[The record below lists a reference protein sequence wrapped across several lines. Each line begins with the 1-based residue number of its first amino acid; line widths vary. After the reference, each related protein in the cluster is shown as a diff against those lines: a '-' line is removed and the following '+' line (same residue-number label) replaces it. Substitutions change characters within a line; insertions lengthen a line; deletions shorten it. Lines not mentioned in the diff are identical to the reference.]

1 MNVKAI
7 VKELETLTPEAQQ
20 QVAEFIAFLRTR
32 HAVPSR
38 PVRRKGSI
46 MDEPLF
52 GLWKDRK
59 DITDSVAYVR
69 ELRRRHMRG

>member
-7 VKELETLTPEAQQ
+7 VKELETLPPEAQQ

-32 HAVPSR
+32 HPAPSP
-38 PVRRKGSI
+38 PVRRKGRLK
-46 MDEPLF
+46 DDPF
-52 GLWKDRK
+52 CGLWKDRK

>member
-7 VKELETLTPEAQQ
+7 VKELETLPPEAQQ
-20 QVAEFIAFLRTR
+20 QVAEFITLLQAR

-46 MDEPLF
+46 MGEPLF

-69 ELRRRHMRG
+69 ELHRRHMRG